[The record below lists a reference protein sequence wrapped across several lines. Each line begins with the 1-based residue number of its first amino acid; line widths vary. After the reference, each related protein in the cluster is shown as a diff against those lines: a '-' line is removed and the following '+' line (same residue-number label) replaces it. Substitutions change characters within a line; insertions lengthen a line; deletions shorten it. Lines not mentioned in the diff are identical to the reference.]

1 MSLDMLLQILRALE
15 RLLTEVAL
23 VWLEGNMNT
32 NVRGDVI
39 ALDSRGVAL
48 IPSTGEVEIV
58 GAFAANMTLTHMV
71 LKSMLA
77 TTIYGKLKRAWKN
90 CAGS

>member
-1 MSLDMLLQILRALE
+1 MLLQVLGALE
-15 RLLTEVAL
+15 RLLTKVAL

-39 ALDSRGVAL
+39 ALDSGGVAL

-58 GAFAANMTLTHMV
+58 GALAANMTLTHMV
-71 LKSMLA
+71 L
-77 TTIYGKLKRAWKN
+77 
-90 CAGS
+90 